1 MLFLCAMISK
11 SKSVSTLYIQKALH
25 ACYSFAVEEYLFMN
39 LMTWIY
45 PSLSPRHS
53 FQAEVIGKKLSTFL
67 YDENCTV
74 WKAVTLSTIHL
85 DDMFF
90 STQHFLMKAGCRCQ
104 KAPVIPSTEN
114 KFSDHRNH
122 LMDLHS
128 NCTQIA
134 LKVIF
139 VILQALFNFQSTT
152 FIIVAN
158 D

>member
-11 SKSVSTLYIQKALH
+11 SKSVSTFYTQKALH

-53 FQAEVIGKKLSTFL
+53 FQAEVIGNKWSTFFMMR
-67 YDENCTV
+67 TAV

-85 DDMFF
+85 DMFF
-90 STQHFLMKAGCRCQ
+90 F
-104 KAPVIPSTEN
+104 
-114 KFSDHRNH
+114 FF
-122 LMDLHS
+122 LHS
-128 NCTQIA
+128 IFLWKLVVDVKKLLLFQALKINSVITEITEWIFTQIT

-139 VILQALFNFQSTT
+139 VILQALFNFQSIT
-152 FIIVAN
+152 FIHTT
-158 D
+158 

>member
-11 SKSVSTLYIQKALH
+11 SKSVSTFYTQKALH

-53 FQAEVIGKKLSTFL
+53 FQAEVIGNKWSTFFLWWELQSEKLSL
-67 YDENCTV
+67 YQPYTWIC
-74 WKAVTLSTIHL
+74 
-85 DDMFF
+85 FF

-122 LMDLHS
+122 RMDLHS
-128 NCTQIA
+128 NYTQGHICH
-134 LKVIF
+134 F
-139 VILQALFNFQSTT
+139 TSTFQFSKHNLHSHYT
-152 FIIVAN
+152 IVAN

>member
-11 SKSVSTLYIQKALH
+11 SKSVSTFYTQKALH

-53 FQAEVIGKKLSTFL
+53 FQAEVIGNKWSTFFMMR
-67 YDENCTV
+67 TAV

-85 DDMFF
+85 DMFF

-122 LMDLHS
+122 QMDLHS
-128 NCTQIA
+128 NYTQGHICH
-134 LKVIF
+134 F
-139 VILQALFNFQSTT
+139 TSTFQFSKHNLHSHY
-152 FIIVAN
+152 IIVAN

>member
-11 SKSVSTLYIQKALH
+11 SKSVSTFYTQKALH

-53 FQAEVIGKKLSTFL
+53 FQAEVIGNKWSTFFMMR
-67 YDENCTV
+67 TAV

-85 DDMFF
+85 DMFF
-90 STQHFLMKAGCRCQ
+90 F
-104 KAPVIPSTEN
+104 
-114 KFSDHRNH
+114 F
-122 LMDLHS
+122 LHS
-128 NCTQIA
+128 IFLWKLVVDVKKLLLFQALKINSVITEITEWIFTQIT

-139 VILQALFNFQSTT
+139 VILQALFNFQSIT
-152 FIIVAN
+152 FIHTT
-158 D
+158 

>member
-11 SKSVSTLYIQKALH
+11 SKSVSTFYTQKALH

-53 FQAEVIGKKLSTFL
+53 FQAEVIGNKWSTFFMMR
-67 YDENCTV
+67 TAV

-85 DDMFF
+85 DMFF
-90 STQHFLMKAGCRCQ
+90 F
-104 KAPVIPSTEN
+104 
-114 KFSDHRNH
+114 
-122 LMDLHS
+122 LHS
-128 NCTQIA
+128 IFLWKLVVDVKKLLLFQALKINSVITEITEWIFTQIT

-139 VILQALFNFQSTT
+139 VILQALFNFQSIT
-152 FIIVAN
+152 FIHTT
-158 D
+158 

>member
-11 SKSVSTLYIQKALH
+11 SKSVSTFYTQKALH

-53 FQAEVIGKKLSTFL
+53 FQAEVIGNKWSTFFMMRTAQSEKLSL
-67 YDENCTV
+67 YQPYTWIC
-74 WKAVTLSTIHL
+74 
-85 DDMFF
+85 FF

-114 KFSDHRNH
+114 KFSDHKSPNGSS
-122 LMDLHS
+122 LKLHS
-128 NCTQIA
+128 RSY
-134 LKVIF
+134 LSFYKHFSIF
-139 VILQALFNFQSTT
+139 KA
-152 FIIVAN
+152 
-158 D
+158 